1 MHDMIDAIDGSIVMT
16 PEIVEMI
23 TSLFDF
29 RVPKNWMYDATG
41 VEISWLLPNL
51 GYWIKGLVNRQF
63 QLQNW
68 LKNERLPSYW
78 LTGFF
83 NPQGFLTAMKQEVT
97 R

>member
-16 PEIVEMI
+16 PDIVDMI
-23 TSLFDF
+23 TSIFDF
-29 RVPKNWMYDATG
+29 RVPRKWMYDPVGA
-41 VEISWLLPNL
+41 EISWLLPNL
-51 GYWIKGLVNRQF
+51 SYWIKGLVNRQF
-63 QLQNW
+63 QLANW
-68 LKNERLPSYW
+68 LKNDRLPSYW